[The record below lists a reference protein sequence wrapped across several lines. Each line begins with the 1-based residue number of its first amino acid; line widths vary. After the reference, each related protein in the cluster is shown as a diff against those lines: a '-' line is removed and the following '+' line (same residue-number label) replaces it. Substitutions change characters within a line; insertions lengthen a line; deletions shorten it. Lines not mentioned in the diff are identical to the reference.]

1 LHPFNR
7 ILNVIGLRVIRVE
20 PPGPPPGTTSLLKV
34 GGFEIKAP
42 VDDPLYESYAAH
54 PGYNSEIGRMASAI
68 CSRYP
73 DMMAV
78 DVGANIGDTAA
89 IIRGACPAPIVCV
102 EGDRALAGILAENVA
117 QLGDVRLVHCYLDER
132 REERPVNIAKAGW
145 NSTLAPAV
153 ADAPGAVVAFS
164 TLDDV
169 IDDADHA
176 RIKLLKVDTEGYEKR
191 VLRGARNL
199 LRDGRPAVLFEH
211 NRDALSCI
219 EEDGTEIF
227 SELRDLGYRSTLFW
241 DNTGRFLLGTSLN
254 ETGMI
259 ADLHDYVAYAGRSL
273 GCIYY
278 LDVCAF
284 HEDDGNLAEQCLTAE
299 RVHRHALAIG

>member
-1 LHPFNR
+1 M
-7 ILNVIGLRVIRVE
+7 
-20 PPGPPPGTTSLLKV
+20 LKL
-34 GGFEIKAP
+34 GGFDIKAP
-42 VDDPLYESYAAH
+42 VEDPLYESYAGH
-54 PGYNSEIGRMASAI
+54 PGYNSEIARIAAAM
-68 CSRYP
+68 CTRYP

-102 EGDRALAGILAENVA
+102 EGDPALAGLLAENVA

-132 REERPVNIAKAGW
+132 REERRVNIAKGGS
-145 NSTLAPAV
+145 NSTLVPTDAPAH
-153 ADAPGAVVAFS
+153 GTVVAFA
-164 TLDDV
+164 TLDEV

-211 NRDALSCI
+211 NRDPLSCI

-227 SELRDLGYRSTLFW
+227 SELSELGYRSTLFW
-241 DNTGRFLLGTSLN
+241 DNTGRFLLGTSLS

-259 ADLHDYVAYAGRSL
+259 GDLHDYVAYSGRSL

-284 HEDDGNLAEQCLTAE
+284 HKDDSDLAEQCLTAE
-299 RVHRHALAIG
+299 RAHRHTLAID